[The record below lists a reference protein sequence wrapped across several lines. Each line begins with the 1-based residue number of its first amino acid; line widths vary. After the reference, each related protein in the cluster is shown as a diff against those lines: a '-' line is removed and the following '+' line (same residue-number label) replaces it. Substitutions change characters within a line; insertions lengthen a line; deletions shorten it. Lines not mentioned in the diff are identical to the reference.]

1 MEIVWLIV
9 VTFGVR
15 LRLPR
20 QFKKMLALQSTGDAH
35 HDGELRRL
43 FIDAHQS
50 HVAYKK
56 KVASG
61 KVGTHDD
68 GGDE

>member
-1 MEIVWLIV
+1 MANRSDFWSTSEKCP
-9 VTFGVR
+9 
-15 LRLPR
+15 RLPR
-20 QFKKMLALQSTGDAH
+20 YYKKMLALQPTGDAH
-35 HDGELRRL
+35 RDGELRRL

-50 HVAYKK
+50 HVAYRK